1 MAVIKRPGNK
11 YFLLNYIGV
20 IVCLLVKENVTE
32 KSLSVLDLLVELW
45 WPIFIQLIIGLNKPS
60 AQNSTFFWNYSH
72 LIHDNNN
79 HIIIELVL
87 LLQSQ
92 NKFEWT

>member
-60 AQNSTFFWNYSH
+60 AQNSTFF
-72 LIHDNNN
+72 
-79 HIIIELVL
+79 
-87 LLQSQ
+87 
-92 NKFEWT
+92 